1 MLHLTMDLNPL
12 VPAKIKIT
20 DIKMNLWQFDR
31 VDGPE
36 HENRIKFR
44 FSLNPFDPG
53 GFKIRK
59 MRYCKKIPVVEIS
72 QSQAR

>member
-1 MLHLTMDLNPL
+1 MSFNPL

-20 DIKMNLWQFDR
+20 DIKMNLLQFDR

-36 HENRIKFR
+36 HDNRIEFR

-72 QSQAR
+72 QSYARWNGN

>member
-1 MLHLTMDLNPL
+1 MFQHDYFLEKEFNPF
-12 VPAKIKIT
+12 A
-20 DIKMNLWQFDR
+20 R

-44 FSLNPFDPG
+44 FSLNPLDPG

-59 MRYCKKIPVVEIS
+59 LRYCKKIPVVEIS
-72 QSQAR
+72 QS